1 MLPPSPRVRGEGRDE
16 GASPPGR
23 ASRALPATLSIIRIA
38 RNRAEAPSR
47 WLRSTSP
54 RTRGEVNMDLRSRD
68 AVASELCQRHGQ
80 ERPRFRPS
88 SDRSGSGGPEPSRSG
103 AASRHCE
110 ERQRR
115 SNPGGCSDWLATT
128 NIKKEAERR
137 ETRAYLLPS
146 APQVRRGRDAAASG
160 APASRRSTAVL
171 AKGTFVT
178 QGSASGH
185 ASWDAAGAFGPVRP
199 PQPGAETSRVP
210 RALPA
215 PKTCPSPAKHLAHRS

>member
-54 RTRGEVNMDLRSRD
+54 RTRGEVNMDSRSRD

-137 ETRAYLLPS
+137 ETRIPS
-146 APQVRRGRDAAASG
+146 VRASRRGGAPSG

-178 QGSASGH
+178 QSSASGH
-185 ASWDAAGAFGPVRP
+185 ASWDAAGTFGPVRP
-199 PQPGAETSRVP
+199 PQPGGGDLARIRGRYPRQNLSQSSEAP
-210 RALPA
+210 RAPVLVPA
-215 PKTCPSPAKHLAHRS
+215 G